1 MERLARG
8 LIKPEMRLQLP
19 ACIAPTL
26 PRLQLPA
33 CIAPTLPRLQLP
45 ACIAL
50 TPPRLQLPACIALTP
65 PAGVGRRLA
74 ERRGI
79 AGPRGERAAERC
91 GQGRSRVPG
100 GSGSAP
106 AHRRDRQQGNA
117 HICRR
122 RCQGGTPEFQVSPFH
137 PGRSR
142 SAPPRVRPAT
152 LTALQTLP
160 LLSWAE
166 NSMFF
171 GELGQERESWSPLP
185 REAKQD
191 TRTKPLE
198 SHLPSP
204 SQVSLGAGE
213 GDNS

>member
-117 HICRR
+117 HIQPPLSCAPATCQCPWNSKPGPMDAGGGARVGPR
-122 RCQGGTPEFQVSPFH
+122 NFRSVPSIQGGADQPH
-137 PGRSR
+137 
-142 SAPPRVRPAT
+142 
-152 LTALQTLP
+152 
-160 LLSWAE
+160 
-166 NSMFF
+166 
-171 GELGQERESWSPLP
+171 QE
-185 REAKQD
+185 
-191 TRTKPLE
+191 
-198 SHLPSP
+198 
-204 SQVSLGAGE
+204 
-213 GDNS
+213 